1 MFPVSSGIGDWFS
14 QPIVV
19 LVFLLSVRLSAVF
32 LLTPILFAAPLPPT
46 ARVLLVLALS
56 IALALGQS
64 HGALDPGLAA
74 LAHDTGRLA
83 FAVLTEAALG
93 AVLALGILLAFA
105 AISFAGA
112 LLDIQVGF
120 SIAAVYDPLTKRQI
134 SVLRSAFD
142 QVGILM
148 FFLVNGHHA
157 LMRGI
162 AFSLERFP
170 VGRAWDVEPAF
181 DTLIKKIGSI
191 LTLGFSLAAPVV
203 CSLLVVE
210 FALGVISR
218 NLPQM
223 NTFVVGAPAKIAAGM
238 VALAFWY
245 AGAGAAML
253 QVYQSIYTTWD
264 QMFSVSAERHA
275 HG

>member
-1 MFPVSSGIGDWFS
+1 MLSGIGDWVS

-32 LLTPILFAAPLPPT
+32 LLTPVLFAAPLPPT
-46 ARVLLVLALS
+46 ARVLLVFAFS
-56 IALALGQS
+56 IALALGQ
-64 HGALDPGLAA
+64 AQTAPDPGLTS

-105 AISFAGA
+105 AISFAA
-112 LLDIQVGF
+112 SLLDLQIGF
-120 SIAAVYDPLTKRQI
+120 SMASVYDPLSRRQI
-134 SVLRSAFD
+134 SVLTSAFD

-148 FFLVNGHHA
+148 FFLANGHHA

-170 VGRAWDVEPAF
+170 VGRTWDVEPAF
-181 DTLIKKIGSI
+181 ETLIRKIGSI
-191 LTLGFSLAAPVV
+191 FTLGFSLAAPVV
-203 CSLLVVE
+203 CSLLFIE

-238 VALAFWY
+238 FALALWY
-245 AGAGAAML
+245 SGAGAAML
-253 QVYQSIYTTWD
+253 QVYQSIYSTWD
-264 QMFSVSAERHA
+264 QMFSVGLESHA